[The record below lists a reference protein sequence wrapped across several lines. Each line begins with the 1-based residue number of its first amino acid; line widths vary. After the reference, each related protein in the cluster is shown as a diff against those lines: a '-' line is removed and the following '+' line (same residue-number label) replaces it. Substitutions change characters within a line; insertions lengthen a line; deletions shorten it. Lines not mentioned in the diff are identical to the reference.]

1 MSPVAACVRRLQ
13 HANSGLSLAQLLR
26 AFMHRLNIRCV
37 ECGDVI
43 ADKRDMFNPENEVG
57 SYVLREPVEHR

>member
-1 MSPVAACVRRLQ
+1 
-13 HANSGLSLAQLLR
+13 
-26 AFMHRLNIRCV
+26 MHRLNIRCV